1 MWIPNALIPARHQT
15 PLAASHIYTVL
26 VFLCSEIS
34 EPRANNCQE
43 ITVPLKAALANMCPS
58 IIHNAHTC
66 TISFFEVKINPWSSN
81 CHHHSL
87 RIQKGFFCCRAWIF
101 FYTKHAQHLILFI
114 SQQDKHFVNSRAP
127 LSKPCFDSNLVVVK
141 TYPPENDH
149 RCGKKN
155 AIPRSLSCK
164 HMQQP
169 CYYIYLS
176 FLEGSP
182 AKRWA
187 NPWLVGLW
195 FGTIWIGGSMR
206 KKPWEY

>member
-87 RIQKGFFCCRAWIF
+87 RIQKGFFAVGHEYF
-101 FYTKHAQHLILFI
+101 FTPNMLNTWYCSYPSRTSILWTAG
-114 SQQDKHFVNSRAP
+114 H
-127 LSKPCFDSNLVVVK
+127 
-141 TYPPENDH
+141 
-149 RCGKKN
+149 
-155 AIPRSLSCK
+155 
-164 HMQQP
+164 
-169 CYYIYLS
+169 
-176 FLEGSP
+176 
-182 AKRWA
+182 RWA
-187 NPWLVGLW
+187 SLALIAIWLLW
-195 FGTIWIGGSMR
+195 KHTRPKTIIDVAKKTQFLDHFPANICNSHVITSIWVFWKVAQQKGEQTRDWWVFGSGPS
-206 KKPWEY
+206 E

>member
-87 RIQKGFFCCRAWIF
+87 RIQKGFFCCRAWFF

-149 RCGKKN
+149 RCGKKTQFLDHFPAN
-155 AIPRSLSCK
+155 ICNSHVITSIWVFWKVA
-164 HMQQP
+164 QQKGEQTRDWWV
-169 CYYIYLS
+169 
-176 FLEGSP
+176 FGSGP
-182 AKRWA
+182 
-187 NPWLVGLW
+187 
-195 FGTIWIGGSMR
+195 S
-206 KKPWEY
+206 E